1 MTAASCSSSP
11 PTSVLRAAPSTPAS
25 TLFSATSP
33 ATGNTDVTLT
43 VEELNVLNGSTLVSP
58 VENGVVKS
66 VSGVS
71 VSGTSSVTTG
81 SEPVTQPTTP
91 VGGSLTVNGTS
102 NLFKQASATF
112 DNSTNKVTVTYQLKS
127 SVKLIDSEWK
137 LTYDTSKLTLDTL
150 AMPKTNNA
158 EYGGTEGA
166 KTGNFADPNL
176 IEPST
181 SMSSTSALPSIPATR
196 QSLLIW

>member
-1 MTAASCSSSP
+1 
-11 PTSVLRAAPSTPAS
+11 
-25 TLFSATSP
+25 
-33 ATGNTDVTLT
+33 
-43 VEELNVLNGSTLVSP
+43 
-58 VENGVVKS
+58 
-66 VSGVS
+66 SGVS

-137 LTYDTSKLTLDTL
+137 L
-150 AMPKTNNA
+150 
-158 EYGGTEGA
+158 
-166 KTGNFADPNL
+166 
-176 IEPST
+176 
-181 SMSSTSALPSIPATR
+181 
-196 QSLLIW
+196 